1 VADLRTTLRQ
11 GPMTVFQVVV
21 VLICTSLNMVDGFDV
36 QAMAFTAP
44 LVQKE
49 WGVDPA
55 TLGILLSA
63 GLAGMC
69 LGSLF
74 LSPIADLY
82 GRRAVVILS
91 TALISIGM
99 FASATAGGVF
109 ELVVYRLITG
119 LGVGG
124 LLASGNTLLAEYAP
138 DRWRDLSISAMVVGY
153 SVGAIIGGFISNYL
167 IKAFGWRAAFVFGG
181 SASTVLLPLCVLYLP
196 ESLDF
201 IISSKTKNAL
211 ARVNAVLR
219 RFGRAA
225 VGTLPEPSRQEVSTR
240 AVVGIFEPQFLKGT
254 VLICL
259 SFFMLMLSFYFVLSW
274 TPKNLVDLGFTV
286 EQGIFGS
293 LLLNLGGIIG
303 GLMFGYFA
311 GRSNARK
318 LAPYMFVALF
328 LAIVAYGSLRSG
340 LLPVMSAAFVAGFF
354 MIGSMGSLYMIVPT
368 IYPPRIRNTGTGVA
382 IGIGRMGAVVGPY
395 LGGLLIGAG
404 WQRLAYYSV
413 LAIPVLVSALAVRRI
428 PVFGERGE
436 AASVASGLMWRSGD
450 SNLRPTD

>member
-1 VADLRTTLRQ
+1 MTL
-11 GPMTVFQVVV
+11 FQIVVV
-21 VLICTSLNMVDGFDV
+21 AICTMLNMVDGFDV

-49 WGVDPA
+49 WSVDPA
-55 TLGILLSA
+55 TLGILFSA

-69 LGSLF
+69 LGSLL

-82 GRRAVVILS
+82 GRRAVVILATILVS
-91 TALISIGM
+91 VGM
-99 FASATAGGVF
+99 FASASAGGVPDLAIF
-109 ELVVYRLITG
+109 RLITG

-124 LLASGNTLLAEYAP
+124 LLASGNTLLAEYSP

-153 SVGAIIGGFISNYL
+153 SVGAILGGFVSNYL
-167 IKAFGWRAAFVFGG
+167 IKVYGWRAAFIFGG

-201 IISSKTKNAL
+201 ILSGKTRNAL
-211 ARVNAVLR
+211 GRVNAVLR
-219 RFGRAA
+219 RFGRAP
-225 VGTLPEPSRQEVSTR
+225 VETLPEPTRDEASTR

-293 LLLNLGGIIG
+293 LLLNFGGIIG

-311 GRSNARK
+311 SRSNARR
-318 LAPYMFVALF
+318 LAPYMFLALF

-340 LLPVMSAAFVAGFF
+340 FVPLMTAAFVTGFF
-354 MIGSMGSLYMIVPT
+354 MIGSMGSLYMIVPA
-368 IYPPRIRNTGTGVA
+368 IYPPRIRSTGTGMA

-395 LGGLLIGAG
+395 LGGLLIAGG

-413 LAIPVLVSALAVRRI
+413 LAIPVLVTAVAVRRI
-428 PVFGERGE
+428 PLFGERTALEIAPSPAWNQGN
-436 AASVASGLMWRSGD
+436 
-450 SNLRPTD
+450 SNLRATD